1 MSEQQPA
8 FAVSSK
14 LQQRYRLETLV
25 GTGGTAF
32 VYRAHDEV
40 LGRDVAVKIF
50 QASTVDQAEIARQ
63 ENELKLLASLS
74 HHSLVTL
81 LDAGVDVTNPERP
94 HLYLVMELM
103 DGTDLRSKIGSG
115 SLSVRQIAE
124 IGSDIAEGLEYIH
137 NRGIVHRDVKPANIL
152 MVDYGTSDSRL
163 RVKLSDFG
171 IALLSDSARLTDP
184 QLTTGTAAYL
194 SPEQANGSTIGPASD
209 VYSLGLVLLECVNG
223 EVVFPGHTVPSVLA
237 RLRVDP
243 PVPSD
248 VPPAF
253 SALLAGM
260 TAREPSERPSTGEV
274 SLALRQIIINEAG
287 RHRSDDPAVQ
297 RA

>member
-1 MSEQQPA
+1 VSEQHPA
-8 FAVSSK
+8 FAVSSI
-14 LQQRYRLETLV
+14 LQQRYRLGTLL

-50 QASTVDQAEIARQ
+50 QASTVDQTEIARQ

-81 LDAGVDVTNPERP
+81 LDAGVDLTNPERP
-94 HLYLVMELM
+94 HLYLVMELI
-103 DGTDLRSKIGSG
+103 DGTDLRHKIDAGA
-115 SLSVRQIAE
+115 LSVRQIAE

-137 NRGIVHRDVKPANIL
+137 NRGIVHRDIKPANIL
-152 MVDYGTSDSRL
+152 MVDYGTSDARL

-184 QLTTGTAAYL
+184 LLTTGTAAYL
-194 SPEQANGSTIGPASD
+194 SPEQANGTDIGPASD

-223 EVVFPGHTVPSVLA
+223 EVVFPGHTVPSVLE

-248 VPPAF
+248 VPPAL
-253 SALLAGM
+253 SALLGAM
-260 TAREPSERPSTGEV
+260 TAREPADRPPTGEV

-287 RHRSDDPAVQ
+287 RHRSDDAASQ

>member
-1 MSEQQPA
+1 VSEQQPA
-8 FAVSSK
+8 FAVSSI
-14 LQQRYRLETLV
+14 LQQRYRLETLL

-50 QASTVDQAEIARQ
+50 QASTVDQTEIARQ

-81 LDAGVDVTNPERP
+81 LDAGVDLTNPERP

-103 DGTDLRSKIGSG
+103 DGTDLRGKIDAGA
-115 SLSVRQIAE
+115 LSVRQIAE
-124 IGSDIAEGLEYIH
+124 IGSDVAEGLEYIH
-137 NRGIVHRDVKPANIL
+137 SRGIIHRDVKPANIL
-152 MVDYGTSDSRL
+152 MVDYGTSNARL

-184 QLTTGTAAYL
+184 SLTTGTAAYL
-194 SPEQANGSTIGPASD
+194 SPEQANGTDIGPASD

-223 EVVFPGHTVPSVLA
+223 EVVFPGHTVPSVLE

-248 VPPAF
+248 VPPVL
-253 SALLAGM
+253 SALLSAM
-260 TAREPSERPSTGEV
+260 TAREPADRPPTGEV

-287 RHRSDDPAVQ
+287 RHRSDDPAAQ